1 MNKSGLVE
9 IKDSELEI
17 LSRNSFNEISRNQM
31 LVTKYTIGI
40 RSWYDE
46 MWSIPCYGLPQTL
59 PHGSWTYSKHT
70 PRLTSVPSAFA
81 SLVASVRNP
90 TSKGPVQSKNKYFF

>member
-1 MNKSGLVE
+1 
-9 IKDSELEI
+9 
-17 LSRNSFNEISRNQM
+17 
-31 LVTKYTIGI
+31 
-40 RSWYDE
+40 
-46 MWSIPCYGLPQTL
+46 MWSIPSYGLPQTL

-90 TSKGPVQSKNKYFF
+90 TSKGPVQSKKNLLIVCKVFDLEIDKIWKN

>member
-1 MNKSGLVE
+1 
-9 IKDSELEI
+9 
-17 LSRNSFNEISRNQM
+17 
-31 LVTKYTIGI
+31 
-40 RSWYDE
+40 
-46 MWSIPCYGLPQTL
+46 MWSIPSYGLPQTL

-90 TSKGPVQSKNKYFF
+90 TSKGPVQSKKVTQDGSTIQSGLEKNKCLELQIGRIDAKYEE